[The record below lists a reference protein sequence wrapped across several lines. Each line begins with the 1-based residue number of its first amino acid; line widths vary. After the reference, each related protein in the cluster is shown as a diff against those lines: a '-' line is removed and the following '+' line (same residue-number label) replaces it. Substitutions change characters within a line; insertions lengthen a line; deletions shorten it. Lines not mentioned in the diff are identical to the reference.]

1 MKQIIIWLLFVVCI
15 ANAANAQE
23 TEISKSRII
32 ETYKGKQYY
41 IHFVDQGQTLFAISR
56 AYGVTPEEVKQA
68 NPDAGETLKPNQ
80 MLMIPYVATSAEKQE
95 IVTKEKEKP
104 AETSPVSVTPDQ
116 TVPGKNIQH
125 TIAPKETWY
134 ALSRQYQ
141 VPVKEIISANPG
153 VDTLRIG
160 MTVNIP
166 PAPEKITEL
175 PARQGF
181 VTYKVAPQETLYGIA
196 ARYKT
201 TVDELVNINPVL
213 KEGLKVDQLIYVPA
227 STAAVEQIQDSGDFI
242 LHKIKR
248 KETLYSISKLYNVD
262 IKDILNANPGLGGTL
277 SKNDVIRIP
286 VKKTVVAPEPENK
299 IIQGRDV
306 HQEAIEPV
314 KSSLCISKPHS
325 QVFNVALMIP
335 FQLDYA
341 DSISISDPSS
351 LKLPSD
357 FRSLDF
363 IQFYEGALI
372 AAEDVAGLGANI
384 KIHAFDTDAGS
395 SLTKT
400 RRVLS
405 GQAIRE
411 MDLIIGPFF
420 ANSFELVSAFAMEY
434 KIPIV
439 NPLSERS
446 EIIEANP
453 FVIKMQPSGW
463 STYSNAAQKIASEYP
478 EANFTIMRRNHA
490 ENNSMASVFQS
501 ALSKTIENPGR
512 IHEVVYSQVY
522 ASGLIKSLV
531 PGKTNVIFLLTSDKA
546 LIPSLLRQLNDVREK
561 YNIVVVGLADWED
574 MEMDFSYLHNLEAHF
589 FSPWFVDYRSE
600 KAINYIAE
608 FRKRYVGEPELERY
622 AYLGYDITR
631 YFLEAMYNFGP
642 DFLTCLPDINNP
654 MLSGNFRFY
663 KTPSGGYEN
672 TGVMVYKLKDY
683 SKEGL

>member
-1 MKQIIIWLLFVVCI
+1 VKQIVIWLLFVVCI
-15 ANAANAQE
+15 ANAASAQE

-56 AYGVTPEEVKQA
+56 AYGVSLEEVKLA

-80 MLMIPYVATSAEKQE
+80 MLMIPFVETSAAGPQVIIIEKGKTVE
-95 IVTKEKEKP
+95 PIAV
-104 AETSPVSVTPDQ
+104 PVQPKQ
-116 TVPGKNIQH
+116 TDSGQIQH
-125 TIAPKETWY
+125 IVAPKETWY

-166 PAPEKITEL
+166 PAPEKIIEL
-175 PARQGF
+175 PPRYGF
-181 VTYKVAPQETLYGIA
+181 VTYVVAPKETLYGIA
-196 ARYKT
+196 TRFKI
-201 TVDELVNINPVL
+201 TVEELVNINPVL
-213 KEGLKVDQLIYVPA
+213 KEGLKVDQLIYVPSITSVA
-227 STAAVEQIQDSGDFI
+227 DQTPGSGGFT
-242 LHKIKR
+242 LHEVKR
-248 KETLYSISKLYNVD
+248 KETLYSISKMYNVD
-262 IKDILNANPGLGGTL
+262 IKDILVANPGLDGKL
-277 SKNDVIRIP
+277 RKNDIIRIP
-286 VKKTVVAPEPENK
+286 VKKEPVVVPPENK

-306 HQEAIEPV
+306 FQEAMEPV
-314 KSSLCISKPHS
+314 KPMVCLTQPHR

-341 DSISISDPSS
+341 DSIRVSDPSS

-363 IQFYEGALI
+363 IQFYEGAMI
-372 AAEDVAGLGANI
+372 AAEDVAGIGANI

-405 GQAIRE
+405 GQTIRD

-420 ANSFELVSAFAMEY
+420 ANSFELVSAFAMDH

-453 FVIKMQPSGW
+453 YVVKMQPSGW
-463 STYSNAAQKIASEYP
+463 SSYSNAAQKIASVYP
-478 EANFTIMRRNHA
+478 DANFTIMRRDHA

-589 FSPWFVDYRSE
+589 FSPWFVDYRSDRVTS
-600 KAINYIAE
+600 YIAE
-608 FRKRYVGEPELERY
+608 FRKRYEGEPELERY

-642 DFLTCLPDINNP
+642 DFLNCLPDINNP
-654 MLSGNFRFY
+654 MLSSDFRFY

-672 TGVMVYKLKDY
+672 TGVMVYKLKDF
-683 SKEGL
+683 SKIGL